1 MATSAIS
8 VQRYFARLRD
18 PRINRRKRHLLI
30 DIIVIALCGVICG
43 ANDWQ
48 EIATFARCRRAWLQT
63 FLALPNGIPSHDTLE
78 RVFDRPDPQAF

>member
-30 DIIVIALCGVICG
+30 DIIVITLCAVIAC
-43 ANDWQ
+43 DHW
-48 EIATFARCRRAWLQT
+48 EDIAIFARLRLAWLQP
-63 FLALPNGIPSHDTLE
+63 FLALPNGTLPTTPWT
-78 RVFDRPDPQAF
+78 VSRPA